1 MRQKW
6 YGGDWGLQLRMFI
19 TMGLLALVYLGFMAA
34 MFAAGVDSFSI
45 VIFATVILAAQ
56 YFFSDKLVLMSSGA
70 KIVEP
75 NEAPELHAII
85 DRLVQQADLPKPKV
99 AIIQSSVPNAFA
111 TGRSPSAAAVAVTT
125 GLLDILSRAELEAV
139 LAHELAHVKNRD
151 VMVITI
157 ASFFATVAQF
167 ALRWGAWG
175 GMGGRRRG
183 NDNGGGFI
191 IFFGASILVWIISFF
206 LIRALS
212 RYREFAADR
221 GAALLT
227 GSPAALQS
235 ALVKIS
241 GTMQRVPQR
250 DLREVE
256 GLNAFFIIPADAKQS
271 VLELFSTHPSVE
283 KRLAYLDTISREM
296 ETYR

>member
-34 MFAAGVDSFSI
+34 MFAAGVDSFTI
-45 VIFATVILAAQ
+45 VIFATIILAAQ

-151 VMVITI
+151 VM
-157 ASFFATVAQF
+157 
-167 ALRWGAWG
+167 
-175 GMGGRRRG
+175 
-183 NDNGGGFI
+183 
-191 IFFGASILVWIISFF
+191 
-206 LIRALS
+206 
-212 RYREFAADR
+212 
-221 GAALLT
+221 
-227 GSPAALQS
+227 
-235 ALVKIS
+235 
-241 GTMQRVPQR
+241 
-250 DLREVE
+250 
-256 GLNAFFIIPADAKQS
+256 
-271 VLELFSTHPSVE
+271 
-283 KRLAYLDTISREM
+283 
-296 ETYR
+296 